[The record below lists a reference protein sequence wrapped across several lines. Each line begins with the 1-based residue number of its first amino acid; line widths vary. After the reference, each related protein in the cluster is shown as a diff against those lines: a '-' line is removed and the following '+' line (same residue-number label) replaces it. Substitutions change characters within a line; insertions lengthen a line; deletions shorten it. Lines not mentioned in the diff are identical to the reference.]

1 MQEPFRSYRTFS
13 RPRLYTCADFAV
25 LYYPEISCKS
35 LPTSTTNNIRKERKK
50 KEESKS
56 FVVVDDGV
64 LIFLETDYVSFQKM
78 SSSSPTMST
87 GVSSKPVI
95 YPENYHFIKH
105 GSGPLF
111 QHRIIIGRCV
121 DAR

>member
-1 MQEPFRSYRTFS
+1 MVDAGTLAILLYFS

-78 SSSSPTMST
+78 SSSSATMST

-95 YPENYHFIKH
+95 YQENYDYLCSEWSTIPFAYTN
-105 GSGPLF
+105 SS
-111 QHRIIIGRCV
+111 
-121 DAR
+121 